1 MNKKPS
7 RLAQALRELRQW
19 KAGDIMFLSKAHADL
34 KRVGRERFL
43 GSGVILSITALNGT
57 DLVEPVLI
65 NDGLSDETIEALRRD
80 VKRAYDY
87 RLLMN
92 RIPDD
97 G

>member
-7 RLAQALRELRQW
+7 RLVQALKDLRNW
-19 KAGDIMFLSKAHADL
+19 KAGDILYLSKAHADL
-34 KRVGRERFL
+34 KKVGRERFL
-43 GSGVILSITALNGT
+43 GSGVILSITALNGAEI
-57 DLVEPVLI
+57 VEPVLI
-65 NDGLSDETIEALRRD
+65 NDGLSEETIEALRRD